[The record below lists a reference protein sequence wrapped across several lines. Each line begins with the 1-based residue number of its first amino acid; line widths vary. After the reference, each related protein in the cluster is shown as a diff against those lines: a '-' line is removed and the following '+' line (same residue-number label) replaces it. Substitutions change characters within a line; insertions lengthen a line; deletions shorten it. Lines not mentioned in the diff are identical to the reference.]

1 MAKSTLINLFLLDGK
16 ANGRLKCTINSRS
29 GIIFRIPRKDLSK
42 SKDRDEL
49 KHDGVYFLLGEE
61 AGREKIYVGQASSRK
76 NGKGILGR
84 LNEHDRNAEKNF
96 WTEAIVFTTTDNSFG
111 STELNWFENK
121 FCNMA
126 IEAARYEV
134 TNGNEPPPGNIS
146 EEKQSE
152 LEELIE
158 FVQLILSAIGYKMFE
173 PKKISPT
180 PVIKSDDEI
189 FYLSRKVKALDR
201 TINAQMKRTPTGYK
215 VLAGSDVCP
224 LDAERLSAPMKKLRH
239 SEKVANGK
247 LLEDIEFPSPS
258 GAAQFVLGGTA
269 DGPREWKLNGVSLK
283 KFLK

>member
-29 GIIFRIPRKDLSK
+29 GIIFRILRKDLSK

-61 AGREKIYVGQASSRK
+61 NGREKIYVGQASSRK
-76 NGKGILGR
+76 NGKGILGC
-84 LNEHDRNAEKNF
+84 LSEHDRNGDKNF
-96 WTEAIVFTTTDNSFG
+96 WTEAIIFTTSDNSFG
-111 STELNWFENK
+111 STELNWLENK

-126 IEAARYEV
+126 IKAARCEV
-134 TNGNEPPPGNIS
+134 MNGNEPPPGNVS
-146 EEKQSE
+146 EEKESE
-152 LEELIE
+152 LEEHIE
-158 FVQLILSAIGYKMFE
+158 FVQLILGAIGYKIFE
-173 PKKISPT
+173 PPEKILPPPSP
-180 PVIKSDDEI
+180 DEEI

-215 VLAGSDVCP
+215 VLAGSDISP
-224 LDAERLSAPMKKLRH
+224 LEGGNISSKPKEVRR

-247 LLEDIEFPSPS
+247 LLEDLEFPSPS

-283 KFLK
+283 NFLE